1 MNGRNAMRHD
11 KFRFAL
17 VGLAALLLIIGAQ
30 IAIAAAPARVERSN
44 QSGQDDQKSKTQRY
58 VLTGTVQSIDVP
70 NHQVTVDGDNV
81 PGYMDAMSMP
91 YSVPDEKALKALSVG
106 DIIRADI
113 VVNGDDA
120 HLENIKVTGHAK
132 PKSQ

>member
-1 MNGRNAMRHD
+1 MQRI
-11 KFRFAL
+11 KL
-17 VGLAALLLIIGAQ
+17 GLAFAGLASVLIIAGGQFARAAQPGLSSGASQ
-30 IAIAAAPARVERSN
+30 A
-44 QSGQDDQKSKTQRY
+44 GQDDQKSKTQRY

-70 NHQVTVDGDNV
+70 NHQVVVDGDDV

-91 YSVPDEKALKALSVG
+91 YSVPDESALKALHVD

-113 VVNGDDA
+113 VVQGNDT

-132 PKSQ
+132 PKGQ

>member
-1 MNGRNAMRHD
+1 MHRN
-11 KFRFAL
+11 KIGLVFA
-17 VGLAALLLIIGAQ
+17 GLAAVLLISGAQ
-30 IAIAAAPARVERSN
+30 FARAAQPARSP

-58 VLTGTVQSIDVP
+58 VLTGTVQSIDLP
-70 NHQVTVDGDNV
+70 NHQIEVDGDAV

-91 YSVPDEKALKALSVG
+91 YSVPDDKALKALNVG

-113 VVNGDDA
+113 VVEGNDS

-132 PKSQ
+132 PKAQ

>member
-1 MNGRNAMRHD
+1 MHRN
-11 KFRFAL
+11 KIGL
-17 VGLAALLLIIGAQ
+17 VLAGLVAALLISGAQ
-30 IAIAAAPARVERSN
+30 FARAAQPARGSRA
-44 QSGQDDQKSKTQRY
+44 GQDDQKSKTQRY

-70 NHQVTVDGDNV
+70 NHQIVVDGDDV

-91 YSVPDEKALKALSVG
+91 YSVPDDKALKELNVG

-113 VVNGDDA
+113 VVEGNDS

-132 PKSQ
+132 PKGQ

>member
-1 MNGRNAMRHD
+1 MHRN
-11 KFRFAL
+11 KIGL
-17 VGLAALLLIIGAQ
+17 VLVSLVAVLLISGVQFAQ
-30 IAIAAAPARVERSN
+30 AAKPARSP

-58 VLTGTVQSIDVP
+58 VLTGTVQSIDAP
-70 NHQVTVDGDNV
+70 NHQIEVDGDAV

-91 YSVPDEKALKALSVG
+91 YSVPDDKALKALNVG

-113 VVNGDDA
+113 VVEGNDS

-132 PKSQ
+132 PKAQ

>member
-1 MNGRNAMRHD
+1 MRRI
-11 KFRFAL
+11 KSEAI
-17 VGLAALLLIIGAQ
+17 LASLAILLIFSFGQVAR
-30 IAIAAAPARVERSN
+30 AARPARAP
-44 QSGQDDQKSKTQRY
+44 QSGQDDQKSNTQRY

-70 NHQVTVDGDNV
+70 NHQIEVDGDAV

-91 YSVPDEKALKALSVG
+91 YSVPDDKALKALTVG

-113 VVNGDDA
+113 VVQGNDS

>member
-1 MNGRNAMRHD
+1 MHRN
-11 KFRFAL
+11 KIGLVFA
-17 VGLAALLLIIGAQ
+17 GLAAVLLISGAQ
-30 IAIAAAPARVERSN
+30 FARAAQPERSP

-58 VLTGTVQSIDVP
+58 VLTGTVQSIDLP
-70 NHQVTVDGDNV
+70 NHQIEVDGDAV

-91 YSVPDEKALKALSVG
+91 YSVPDDKALKALNVG

-113 VVNGDDA
+113 VVEGNDS

-132 PKSQ
+132 PKAQ

>member
-1 MNGRNAMRHD
+1 MR
-11 KFRFAL
+11 RTNLGLA
-17 VGLAALLLIIGAQ
+17 VAGLAAAL
-30 IAIAAAPARVERSN
+30 AISGGQCVRAARPARSS
-44 QSGQDDQKSKTQRY
+44 QGGQDDQKSKTQRY

-70 NHQVTVDGDNV
+70 HHELMVDGDDV

-91 YSVPDEKALKALSVG
+91 YSVPDERALKALTVG

-113 VVNGDDA
+113 VVHGDDA

-132 PKSQ
+132 PKGQ